1 MKKWIKRISMM
12 SMVLALVLCTT
23 LTAFAQ
29 EPEMPMPDETV
40 IGDVAETP
48 VPETETEA
56 EAETTEPA
64 EEIPYSYVI
73 NEDGSVIITLNEAV
87 TEEIK
92 TTGTVVTEN
101 GGRLNL
107 RTGAGMS
114 NEIIDQ
120 LRPGEEVVVI
130 GTEGDWYEVIVP
142 EKTGYVHSDY
152 LEVLETAQ
160 QNNNID
166 SALLA
171 MIMQLMSDSIDGGV
185 NEEPKNDGSFTPSGN
200 MTLIDDYLQ
209 IEAEATED
217 EPQQDKQFITLQS
230 KNGNTFYLVIDRNGE
245 TENVYFMNLV
255 DEADLLALM
264 EEGEDGTAATAP
276 ACSCTDKCAVGAIHT
291 DCEICRTNMSECVG
305 KESGVVLEPTEPDAT
320 DDKDAE
326 KPKSNNFG
334 TILILVVLGAVIAG
348 GYFYFK
354 IYKPK
359 REAATDDDEDLEYVD
374 EGTTVNE
381 DETNQTEDDK
391 APYSDDEENYYAD
404 DDEE

>member
-12 SMVLALVLCTT
+12 SMVLVLVLCTT

-152 LEVLETAQ
+152 LEVLEIAE

-171 MIMQLMSDSIDGGV
+171 MIMQLMSDGIHGSTDA
-185 NEEPKNDGSFTPSGN
+185 EPENDGSFTPSGN

-255 DEADLLALM
+255 YEADLLALM
-264 EEGEDGTAATAP
+264 EEAEDGTAATAP
-276 ACSCTDKCAVGAIHT
+276 ACSCTDKCAVGAIYT

-305 KESGVVLEPTEPDAT
+305 KESGVVLEPTEPDVS
-320 DDKDAE
+320 DDKDTE

>member
-1 MKKWIKRISMM
+1 MKKWTKRIFILT
-12 SMVLALVLCTT
+12 MVLAMTLCTT
-23 LTAFAQ
+23 LTAFAHEGDAAVTDEAIVQ
-29 EPEMPMPDETV
+29 DAVDET
-40 IGDVAETP
+40 T
-48 VPETETEA
+48 VPETDAEA
-56 EAETTEPA
+56 EAT
-64 EEIPYSYVI
+64 EEISYSYII
-73 NEDGSVIITLNEAV
+73 NEDGSVVITLNEAV

-92 TTGTVVTEN
+92 KNGTVVTN

-171 MIMQLMSDSIDGGV
+171 MIMQLMSDGISGGT

-305 KESGVVLEPTEPDAT
+305 KESGVVLEPTEPDVS